1 MLDPDPVRVYAPPLP
16 GSGGSDTLGPV
27 KLPHVHVGLDDGD
40 DRLALQLNVGV
51 KKLLVQHTVHA

>member
-40 DRLALQLNVGV
+40 DYIIL
-51 KKLLVQHTVHA
+51 